1 MEVGMI
7 KGLYSAVSA
16 MITGL
21 ERQSLIT
28 HNAAN
33 IDTPGFKQIMMTME
47 EFEQTGVFTSN
58 STLDPSSV
66 FKEPIGF
73 DPNRY
78 VDINYVGSVGLG
90 VEKALEETNL
100 EQGALLSTEEPL
112 DLAIEGNGYFKL
124 QTPDGMVYTRDGR
137 FNLNANR
144 EIVSV
149 DGYYLMDENDQVIT
163 IPDGSLVDIDSA
175 GNIFIDGA
183 EVAKISLSSF
193 VNELDSL
200 KRASDNT
207 FTAQIE
213 PDGETVGTI
222 TQGYLESSNVDVAQL
237 MTQMVS
243 VVRSY
248 EAAQQLV
255 TIQDQLLGRSIS
267 TLGRI

>member
-16 MITGL
+16 MISGL
-21 ERQSLIT
+21 DRQSLIT

-33 IDTPGFKQIMMTME
+33 IDTPGFKQIMSTME
-47 EFEQTGVFTSN
+47 EFEQTGVFTAQSAN
-58 STLDPSSV
+58 EPSSQ
-66 FKEPIGF
+66 FGGSIAF
-73 DPNRY
+73 DENRF
-78 VDINYVGSVGLG
+78 VDINYVGSHGLG
-90 VEKALEETNL
+90 VETALEQTYF

-144 EIVSV
+144 EVVSV
-149 DGYYLMDENDQVIT
+149 DGYYLMDESDQKIT
-163 IPDGSLVDIDSA
+163 VPEGSIIEVAANGTVYID
-175 GNIFIDGA
+175 NT
-183 EVAKISLSSF
+183 EVAKVTLSSF
-193 VNELDSL
+193 ENELEAL
-200 KRASDNT
+200 ERASDNT
-207 FTAQIE
+207 YTATIE
-213 PDGETVGTI
+213 PNGETVGSI
-222 TQGYLESSNVDVAQL
+222 SQGYLESSNVDVAQL

>member
-21 ERQSLIT
+21 DRQALIT

-47 EFEQTGVFTSN
+47 EFEQTGVFTAQK
-58 STLDPSSV
+58 STNPASAFGGKV
-66 FKEPIGF
+66 GF
-73 DPNRY
+73 DENRF
-78 VDINYVGSVGLG
+78 VDINYVGSHGLG
-90 VEKALEETNL
+90 VETALEETNL
-100 EQGALLSTEEPL
+100 TQGALLNTEEPL
-112 DLAIEGNGYFKL
+112 DLAIEGSGYFKL
-124 QTPDGMVYTRDGR
+124 QTPDGIVYTRDGR

-144 EIVSV
+144 EVVSV
-149 DGYYLMDENDQVIT
+149 DGHYLMDENNQVIT
-163 IPDGSLVDIDSA
+163 IPEGSIIEVDAS
-175 GNIFIDGA
+175 GTFFIDDQ
-183 EVAKISLSSF
+183 EVTKVTLVSF
-193 VNELDSL
+193 ENELEVL
-200 KRASDNT
+200 ERASDNT
-207 FTAQIE
+207 FTATIE
-213 PDGETVGTI
+213 PNGETIGSI
-222 TQGYLESSNVDVAQL
+222 SQGYLESSNVNIAQL

>member
-1 MEVGMI
+1 MI

-21 ERQSLIT
+21 DRQSVIA

-33 IDTPGFKQIMMTME
+33 LDTPGFKQIMMTME
-47 EFEQTGVFTSN
+47 EFKETGVFTAESAI
-58 STLDPSSV
+58 DPSSPFGGNV
-66 FKEPIGF
+66 GF
-73 DPNRY
+73 DEKRFVN
-78 VDINYVGSVGLG
+78 INYVGSHGTG
-90 VEKALEETNL
+90 VNTAFEETNL
-100 EQGALLSTEEPL
+100 TQGALLNTEEPL

-124 QTPDGMVYTRDGR
+124 QTPDGMAYTRDGR

-149 DGYYLMDENDQVIT
+149 DGYYLMDQSDQIITVPEGSIIEVDSSGIIYLDNDDV
-163 IPDGSLVDIDSA
+163 A
-175 GNIFIDGA
+175 NISI
-183 EVAKISLSSF
+183 VSF
-193 VNELDSL
+193 ENELESL
-200 KRASDNT
+200 QRGNDNT
-207 FTAQIE
+207 FTSEIE
-213 PDGETVGTI
+213 PDGETVGVI
-222 TQGYLESSNVDVAQL
+222 AQGYLESSNVDVAQL

-255 TIQDQLLGRSIS
+255 TIQDELLGRSIS